1 MDAKYKKVLTLSQL
15 DLSRGSRTSLSS
27 GGSGSKSSG
36 SGKSNF
42 SSKSKED
49 RYNEAYKNDFKS
61 SPKKKSSSKEAGAKM
76 KSASPP
82 KKKSPTQFDNLKIL
96 LEKKGISMASHAV
109 PKPPKVAE
117 LLEKIKN
124 PLTGRLVSIEYYN
137 KLVKSGQINETP
149 VAKKES
155 PKSFDNFYEEVLKE
169 ISDYKGTKGKYQKK
183 PYQLQHTSVHFKLA
197 NKLLDAIKDAY
208 KKNPS
213 WDYMKQVIKNITDDW
228 EEGRTDEYRNDVPQ
242 IALRPIIT
250 KYGYDDEGINDYIN
264 TPFSWSNA
272 LKK

>member
-1 MDAKYKKVLTLSQL
+1 MDKKYKAVLTLKDL

-27 GGSGSKSSG
+27 GSSG

-76 KSASPP
+76 KSVSPP
-82 KKKSPTQFDNLKIL
+82 KKKYNSQFDKLM
-96 LEKKGISMASHAV
+96 EKKGIAMASHAV
-109 PKPPKVAE
+109 PKPEK
-117 LLEKIKN
+117 EKIKN

-137 KLVKSGQINETP
+137 KLVKAGEINETP

-155 PKSFDNFYEEVLKE
+155 PKSFDNFYDEMVKG
-169 ISDYKGTKGKYQKK
+169 IVDYLTTQGINKK
-183 PYQLQHTSVHFKLA
+183 FNPPNSTEHKLA
-197 NKLLDAIKDAY
+197 RNLLQTIKDAY

-213 WDYMKQVIKNITDDW
+213 WEYMKQEIMKIIDDW
-228 EEGRTDEYRNDVPQ
+228 KENRITEYHNDVPR
-242 IALRPIIT
+242 IWGLYAILK
-250 KYGYDDEGINDYIN
+250 KYGYNEGMSYLD
-264 TPFSWSNA
+264 TTW
-272 LKK
+272 LE

>member
-27 GGSGSKSSG
+27 GSSG

-82 KKKSPTQFDNLKIL
+82 KKTSPTQFDNLKTL

-109 PKPPKVAE
+109 PKPQKVAE

-137 KLVKSGQINETP
+137 KLVKSGQINETQ

-169 ISDYKGTKGKYQKK
+169 ISDWKTNKGNYQNRQIK
-183 PYQLQHTSVHFKLA
+183 PKTIHYNFA
-197 NKLLDAIKDAY
+197 NKLLEAIKDAY

-213 WDYMKQVIKNITDDW
+213 WDNMKQALIKISNEW
-228 EEGRTDEYRNDVPQ
+228 DEFKYIEYHAYLPR
-242 IALRPIIT
+242 IGLRPIIN
-250 KYGYDDEGINDYIN
+250 KYGYDDKDIKSVNGDTDFQKSY
-264 TPFSWSNA
+264 F
-272 LKK
+272 